1 MLGAMF
7 TWDPKLETGITEI
20 DEQHRL
26 LFRKADAVLEAV
38 AAGHGGPEV
47 KKTIQFLA
55 DYAALH
61 FETEERYMRAA
72 GFPEADAHAEIHAR
86 INRRLVEVA
95 TEFNARGATPALVAD
110 VEAQMRGWLT
120 MHIAEKDRAV
130 ADWMNQGKAPRA

>member
-1 MLGAMF
+1 MF
-7 TWDPKLETGITEI
+7 TWDPKLETGVVEL

-38 AAGHGGPEV
+38 AAGQGAAEF
-47 KKTIQFLA
+47 KRTLQFLA

-61 FETEERYMRAA
+61 FETEERYMRSA

-86 INRRLVEVA
+86 INRRIMEVA
-95 TEFNARGATPALVAD
+95 ASFHAQGASPELVAD
-110 VEAQMRGWLT
+110 VEALVRGWLT

-130 ADWMNQGKAPRA
+130 SDWINQARAQGR

>member
-1 MLGAMF
+1 MF
-7 TWDPKLETGITEI
+7 TWDPRLETGVSEI

-38 AAGHGGPEV
+38 AAGQGAAEV
-47 KKTIQFLA
+47 KRTLQFLA

-86 INRRLVEVA
+86 INRRIMEVA
-95 TEFNARGATPALVAD
+95 ASFHAQGASPELVAD
-110 VEAQMRGWLT
+110 VEALVRGWLT

-130 ADWMNQGKAPRA
+130 SDWINQARAQGR